1 MLRPV
6 LERLLGGIPLVLGVT
21 LVSFVLMVYY
31 GPDLTYTLL
40 SKNPTA
46 DEIARI
52 RAQLGYDQPFWW
64 RYLDYLRE
72 LVTLDFG
79 HSFSSGER
87 VTALL
92 ARTLPV
98 TVALVLPGFA
108 LGNLIAIALGL
119 IAAWNRGGWIDRLI
133 TAGSVISMSISFL
146 IVIIAFQALFGV
158 VLGLFPVRGW
168 NVHDLPSYLHH
179 VTVPT
184 LATLVVA
191 LGYNT
196 RFFRAV
202 LVEES
207 DRDHVRTARAFGA
220 STASIL
226 LNNVLRNALVPI
238 VTRIAFSI
246 PLMIVSGSL
255 LIERHFGIPGL
266 GMATHDAILSGDQP
280 VLKAVVG
287 LSALLFALLLVI
299 TDLLYR
305 WLDPRI
311 AFGRGVRS

>member
-1 MLRPV
+1 MPQRILQ
-6 LERLLGGIPLVLGVT
+6 RLLGGIPLILGVT
-21 LVSFVLMVYY
+21 LVSFLLMVYY

-46 DEIARI
+46 EEIATI
-52 RAQLGYDQPFWW
+52 RAQLGYDRPFWW

-98 TVALVLPGFA
+98 TLALVLPGFV
-108 LGNLIAIALGL
+108 LGNLLAIALGL
-119 IAAWNRGGWIDRLI
+119 IAAWHRDGWIDRAI
-133 TAGSVISMSISFL
+133 RTASVTSMSISFL
-146 IVIIAFQALFGV
+146 IVIIACQALFGV
-158 VLGLFPVRGW
+158 VLGWFPVRGW
-168 NVHDLPSYLHH
+168 NVHDLPGYLHH

-184 LATLVVA
+184 LAMMFAA
-191 LGYNT
+191 LGFST

-202 LVEES
+202 LVEEC

-226 LNNVLRNALVPI
+226 VHNVLRNALVPI

-246 PLMIVSGSL
+246 PLLIVSGSL
-255 LIERHFGIPGL
+255 LIESHFGIPGL
-266 GMATHDAILSGDQP
+266 GRATHDAILSGDQP

-287 LSALLFALLLVI
+287 LSALLFALLLVV
-299 TDLLYR
+299 TDLLYG
-305 WLDPRI
+305 WIDPRVHVFER
-311 AFGRGVRS
+311 ARS